1 MSSAAVSNVSFDRA
15 PHAQI
20 REGLLGFIL
29 FSDSAGCRIHCVLR
43 RTNAGRFEIR
53 YPERKTGAG
62 RRVKLYWP
70 ESPAL
75 RQEQQRQI
83 FAALVDL
90 GVLPWRD

>member
-1 MSSAAVSNVSFDRA
+1 MSTTAISDVSFHRA
-15 PHAQI
+15 PLQEI

-29 FSDSAGCRIHCVLR
+29 FRDSAGCRVHCVLR
-43 RTNAGRFEIR
+43 RTHDGQFEIR

-62 RRVKLYWP
+62 RRVRLYWP
-70 ESPAL
+70 ESAAL
-75 RQEQQRQI
+75 REEQQRQI